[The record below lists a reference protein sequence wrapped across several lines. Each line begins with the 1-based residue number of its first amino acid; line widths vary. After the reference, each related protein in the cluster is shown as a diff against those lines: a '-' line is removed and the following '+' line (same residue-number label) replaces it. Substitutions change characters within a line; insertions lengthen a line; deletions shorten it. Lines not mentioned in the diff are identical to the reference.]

1 MATASNFLQKFRDKD
16 TRAFKNFTA
25 SQFLEVWSHYDLDG
39 SGYIED
45 RELDSFL
52 REFVSSIVPGRIGE
66 EVVSDSAL
74 QDLKEEF
81 MRAYDENEDNKIE
94 IGELA
99 QMLPTEENFLLLF
112 RRSNPLSSSV
122 EFIRVWRQ
130 FDRDS
135 SGHIDADELGDF
147 LRHILGEKRDVGEER
162 MKEYRDTILRLFDR
176 NGDGQ
181 LQLSE
186 LARLLPVKD
195 NFLAKPLLKNASRL
209 SGPEIDRLF
218 RKYDTDRSGQI
229 EGDELAGLLKD
240 LLELTG
246 EDYDE
251 SKMLYF
257 RDVIMEQWDADKDG
271 RIARDELKMILLQHK
286 RLAEEQEAL
295 QSGCD

>member
-1 MATASNFLQKFRDKD
+1 LISAERVCRTCAMATASNFLQKFRDKD

-147 LRHILGEKRDVGEER
+147 LRHILGEKR
-162 MKEYRDTILRLFDR
+162 K
-176 NGDGQ
+176 

-257 RDVIMEQWDADKDG
+257 RDVIMEQWDSDKDG

>member
-1 MATASNFLQKFRDKD
+1 LISAEPVCRTCAMATASNFLQKFRDKD

-147 LRHILGEKRDVGEER
+147 LRHILGEKRD
-162 MKEYRDTILRLFDR
+162 
-176 NGDGQ
+176 

-218 RKYDTDRSGQI
+218 RKYDMDRSGQI